1 MRIVALETKVK
12 NLEPLEQRVQDLE
25 LFTRKEDVII
35 SGMEI
40 KPWSY
45 AVAARR
51 EGEELP
57 MKEQESVETQ
67 VVHFLR
73 SKNIHLDKNNLTAC
87 HTRKDR
93 NAKPTIIIRFVNRKQ
108 KTELLMQGRKL
119 QGTDIYLNEHLT
131 HKNAK
136 IAREARK
143 LRNDDKIKSTW
154 TSKVM
159 MRLKTERVMMVRE
172 LEDLDEYR

>member
-1 MRIVALETKVK
+1 M
-12 NLEPLEQRVQDLE
+12 D
-25 LFTRKEDVII
+25 
-35 SGMEI
+35 
-40 KPWSY
+40 
-45 AVAARR
+45 
-51 EGEELP
+51 
-57 MKEQESVETQ
+57 
-67 VVHFLR
+67 
-73 SKNIHLDKNNLTAC
+73 KNILTAC
-87 HTRKDR
+87 HTLPRKDR
-93 NAKPTIIIRFVNRKQ
+93 NAKPAIIIRFVNRKQ